1 MNSAMDKS
9 FELLSTMSPKIR
21 GRQKTCKVKSSSRL
35 ALKKYFRRSSIFD
48 KSIGIRSK
56 DLSIVDVPSSSSGS
70 IFSSQ
75 DVEPHDKN
83 EIAFIES
90 SDSEDNVQGIL
101 PEVKLKRFPNCSS
114 EIEKN
119 QMVKNWLENV
129 EDRPGNPS
137 FFSQVSTVCGD
148 STANINKEGNRIAAS
163 SSFNDCLT
171 HRFDELFIDKEKDSK
186 NVDKA
191 DAHDD
196 SVNKELNTDLKRHSE
211 EAKVTNTSDED
222 NVGTSL
228 EPSSEYKTAGDEP
241 FPTNDESIII
251 VTPVKSVKSLSPVN
265 KCQDFITVR
274 RKREEKKT
282 LDCPATPTDQN
293 IESQMKVMLDS
304 IYGKSWRAHQQ
315 KVFLPMSERK
325 VKRSD
330 NIPIVAPITE
340 RIIKP
345 PFKNTLLPNKKLTHT
360 KLNFD
365 SLKKPVK
372 SPWISKLKGLV
383 DSDSADEGNNTKDI
397 KKVKSRL
404 NFGDKTPTK
413 KSVKSNHYEENTA
426 NVKHLL
432 KECNIKANIPAK
444 ANLQKQY
451 YYQNIEKGANTIGK
465 RRTESSSSITTD
477 EEYDKEIEILELTRN
492 KTVREKNKKY
502 SFLES
507 LSATVPLNQ
516 CDMSAR
522 LFRTNFKQHKQEL
535 AKRLFSLFNENVFDD
550 AIPGN
555 CAIEW
560 NTKLTKTAGLCHFKK
575 ITHRQGQ
582 IERQVKISLSTK
594 VLDSPCRLRD
604 TLIHEMCH
612 AASFI
617 VNRITD
623 GHGPYWKSWAFK
635 AMEKFPELP
644 PIRRCHDYRINSKY
658 TYKCTG
664 CHYSFGRHTKSLDL
678 DRKRCGYCMGRF
690 EVFLNKKGKSGSTKA
705 VPIAER
711 KEVTGFA
718 LFVKENYAKYKEPS
732 KTHRDIMTMLSQK
745 FAELKVISTK

>member
-1 MNSAMDKS
+1 
-9 FELLSTMSPKIR
+9 
-21 GRQKTCKVKSSSRL
+21 
-35 ALKKYFRRSSIFD
+35 
-48 KSIGIRSK
+48 
-56 DLSIVDVPSSSSGS
+56 
-70 IFSSQ
+70 
-75 DVEPHDKN
+75 
-83 EIAFIES
+83 
-90 SDSEDNVQGIL
+90 
-101 PEVKLKRFPNCSS
+101 
-114 EIEKN
+114 
-119 QMVKNWLENV
+119 
-129 EDRPGNPS
+129 
-137 FFSQVSTVCGD
+137 
-148 STANINKEGNRIAAS
+148 
-163 SSFNDCLT
+163 
-171 HRFDELFIDKEKDSK
+171 
-186 NVDKA
+186 
-191 DAHDD
+191 
-196 SVNKELNTDLKRHSE
+196 
-211 EAKVTNTSDED
+211 
-222 NVGTSL
+222 
-228 EPSSEYKTAGDEP
+228 
-241 FPTNDESIII
+241 
-251 VTPVKSVKSLSPVN
+251 
-265 KCQDFITVR
+265 
-274 RKREEKKT
+274 
-282 LDCPATPTDQN
+282 
-293 IESQMKVMLDS
+293 
-304 IYGKSWRAHQQ
+304 
-315 KVFLPMSERK
+315 
-325 VKRSD
+325 
-330 NIPIVAPITE
+330 
-340 RIIKP
+340 
-345 PFKNTLLPNKKLTHT
+345 
-360 KLNFD
+360 
-365 SLKKPVK
+365 
-372 SPWISKLKGLV
+372 
-383 DSDSADEGNNTKDI
+383 
-397 KKVKSRL
+397 
-404 NFGDKTPTK
+404 
-413 KSVKSNHYEENTA
+413 
-426 NVKHLL
+426 
-432 KECNIKANIPAK
+432 
-444 ANLQKQY
+444 
-451 YYQNIEKGANTIGK
+451 NIEKGANTIGK

-623 GHGPYWKSWAFK
+623 GHGPYWKK
-635 AMEKFPELP
+635 LP

>member
-1 MNSAMDKS
+1 MNIH
-9 FELLSTMSPKIR
+9 T
-21 GRQKTCKVKSSSRL
+21 
-35 ALKKYFRRSSIFD
+35 
-48 KSIGIRSK
+48 
-56 DLSIVDVPSSSSGS
+56 
-70 IFSSQ
+70 
-75 DVEPHDKN
+75 
-83 EIAFIES
+83 
-90 SDSEDNVQGIL
+90 
-101 PEVKLKRFPNCSS
+101 KLK
-114 EIEKN
+114 I
-119 QMVKNWLENV
+119 NV
-129 EDRPGNPS
+129 N
-137 FFSQVSTVCGD
+137 FTQQ
-148 STANINKEGNRIAAS
+148 
-163 SSFNDCLT
+163 LT
-171 HRFDELFIDKEKDSK
+171 DSK

-241 FPTNDESIII
+241 FPTNDE
-251 VTPVKSVKSLSPVN
+251 K
-265 KCQDFITVR
+265 
-274 RKREEKKT
+274 EKKT

-340 RIIKP
+340 
-345 PFKNTLLPNKKLTHT
+345 
-360 KLNFD
+360 
-365 SLKKPVK
+365 
-372 SPWISKLKGLV
+372 
-383 DSDSADEGNNTKDI
+383 
-397 KKVKSRL
+397 
-404 NFGDKTPTK
+404 
-413 KSVKSNHYEENTA
+413 
-426 NVKHLL
+426 
-432 KECNIKANIPAK
+432 
-444 ANLQKQY
+444 
-451 YYQNIEKGANTIGK
+451 
-465 RRTESSSSITTD
+465 SSITTD

-623 GHGPYWKSWAFK
+623 GHGPYWKK
-635 AMEKFPELP
+635 LP

>member
-21 GRQKTCKVKSSSRL
+21 GPSRL

-345 PFKNTLLPNKKLTHT
+345 PFKNTLFPNKKLTHT

-383 DSDSADEGNNTKDI
+383 DSDSADEGNNAKDI

-492 KTVREKNKKY
+492 KTNRY
-502 SFLES
+502 
-507 LSATVPLNQ
+507 
-516 CDMSAR
+516 
-522 LFRTNFKQHKQEL
+522 
-535 AKRLFSLFNENVFDD
+535 
-550 AIPGN
+550 
-555 CAIEW
+555 
-560 NTKLTKTAGLCHFKK
+560 
-575 ITHRQGQ
+575 
-582 IERQVKISLSTK
+582 QVKISLSTK

-623 GHGPYWKSWAFK
+623 GHGPYWKK
-635 AMEKFPELP
+635 LP

>member
-1 MNSAMDKS
+1 MRNDRS
-9 FELLSTMSPKIR
+9 F
-21 GRQKTCKVKSSSRL
+21 
-35 ALKKYFRRSSIFD
+35 AFKY
-48 KSIGIRSK
+48 
-56 DLSIVDVPSSSSGS
+56 P
-70 IFSSQ
+70 
-75 DVEPHDKN
+75 
-83 EIAFIES
+83 
-90 SDSEDNVQGIL
+90 
-101 PEVKLKRFPNCSS
+101 
-114 EIEKN
+114 
-119 QMVKNWLENV
+119 
-129 EDRPGNPS
+129 
-137 FFSQVSTVCGD
+137 T
-148 STANINKEGNRIAAS
+148 
-163 SSFNDCLT
+163 
-171 HRFDELFIDKEKDSK
+171 DSK

-507 LSATVPLNQ
+507 LSGFIGYLKYYNINVT
-516 CDMSAR
+516 
-522 LFRTNFKQHKQEL
+522 RTAE
-535 AKRLFSLFNENVFDD
+535 
-550 AIPGN
+550 
-555 CAIEW
+555 
-560 NTKLTKTAGLCHFKK
+560 
-575 ITHRQGQ
+575 
-582 IERQVKISLSTK
+582 
-594 VLDSPCRLRD
+594 
-604 TLIHEMCH
+604 
-612 AASFI
+612 
-617 VNRITD
+617 
-623 GHGPYWKSWAFK
+623 
-635 AMEKFPELP
+635 
-644 PIRRCHDYRINSKY
+644 
-658 TYKCTG
+658 
-664 CHYSFGRHTKSLDL
+664 
-678 DRKRCGYCMGRF
+678 GRF
-690 EVFLNKKGKSGSTKA
+690 EEAVIDYLFTVYL
-705 VPIAER
+705 VPIFVNILALYEAKKQANVLTQMVSFERIYTRMFKKRIGFDLGSKPLVMTVVLLILGCGVMVITHFSMANFIIYQVVPYCYINVITFIIGGAWYIYCDIIGNIATCLAE
-711 KEVTGFA
+711 EFQFA
-718 LFVKENYAKYKEPS
+718 LRNIEYSNRVCDYRSLWMILSKIIRNVGNSFGYTLTFLCLYLFFVITLTVYGL
-732 KTHRDIMTMLSQK
+732 LSQIQEGMGVK
-745 FAELKVISTK
+745 DIGLTITGVSATLMLYFICDEAHYASTCVSQHVTRTSSVLYVTDVVPLDVFREFKIVEHIFDNIVHLPPA